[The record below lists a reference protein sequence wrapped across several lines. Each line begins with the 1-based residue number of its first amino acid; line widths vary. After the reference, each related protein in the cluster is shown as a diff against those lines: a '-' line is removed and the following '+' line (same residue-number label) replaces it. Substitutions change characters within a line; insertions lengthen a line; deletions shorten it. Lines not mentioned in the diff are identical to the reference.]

1 MSRAKPRKAPTSSPS
16 PFLGI
21 NSVVLGKPDPTKSLL
36 SLHQVS
42 SSVQSRLRHRKLSPS
57 GRAHP
62 LWVRTCFGRGAGVSI
77 AFEAIRPRRRCH
89 LLGLRLLSQILLV
102 STESCKRQYAGYK
115 EGKGRKGKTHEHGGL
130 TEQVFGLHAADYWER
145 EKCCVRLQSVKMD
158 RAGE

>member
-1 MSRAKPRKAPTSSPS
+1 M
-16 PFLGI
+16 
-21 NSVVLGKPDPTKSLL
+21 VLGKPDPTKSLL

-130 TEQVFGLHAADYWER
+130 TEQVFGLHFGLHAADYSER
-145 EKCCVRLQSVKMD
+145 EKCCVRLQFVKMD